1 MHKKWWINDPDV
13 VLLSSKLKHE
23 EFMKQIEIIS
33 ESGGSIFF
41 SDNLEKVTN
50 ERIEVLKTKL
60 KNINKD

>member
-1 MHKKWWINDPDV
+1 MNKKWWINDPDV
-13 VLLSSKLKHE
+13 VLLSSKLTNE
-23 EFMKQIEIIS
+23 EFIKQVEIIS

-41 SDNLEKVTN
+41 SDNLQNVTN

>member
-60 KNINKD
+60 LQLD

>member
-50 ERIEVLKTKL
+50 ERIEILKTKL
-60 KNINKD
+60 LQLD

>member
-50 ERIEVLKTKL
+50 ERIEILKTKL
-60 KNINKD
+60 LQLDL